1 MTDHKSAP
9 PDVLGAIDP
18 GLVEKLAE
26 IATRL
31 GLSEIEVAQG
41 ELRIRVVRQLAPVH
55 IAAHVAPPAA
65 AAPVVAPPSVPAAVP
80 AEHPGTVKSPMV
92 GTVYRRPSP
101 ESPPFVEVGSQIKAG
116 DKILLIEAMKTFN
129 DIVAPRAGTVTAIM
143 VEDGVPVE
151 YGQPL
156 IVIE

>member
-9 PDVLGAIDP
+9 PDVFGAIDP

-65 AAPVVAPPSVPAAVP
+65 AAPVVAPPPVPAAVP